1 MTLLKIYT
9 EDVKREKLLKLVS
22 RYFQGFTMYKTT
34 GYWKGLAEK
43 SLCFEIIPESLFN
56 YRDEVKRL
64 CKDIK
69 IMNSQES
76 VMVIEVKAE
85 SQEVSFI

>member
-9 EDVKREKLLKLVS
+9 EDIKREKLLKLVS

-34 GYWKGLAEK
+34 GYWKGLSEK
-43 SLCFEIIPESLFN
+43 SLCFEIIPDSLFN
-56 YRDEVKRL
+56 YHEQVKRL